1 MNTLVNNIR
10 HKFLFIWNLIRLAL
24 AGDES
29 HILSGNIDRAIF
41 LLAIPMTLE
50 MLMESLFAI
59 VDIFFVSK
67 IGVNAVAAVGLTES
81 MLTITYSL
89 GWGLAMGTT
98 AMVARRVGEQD
109 NDGASVAAVQSIY
122 LALLIS
128 IPIMIAGVF
137 YSEGLLRMMGAS
149 ESLIEEGSG
158 YTKIA
163 LSSNLI
169 VILIFLINGI
179 FRGAGDAALAMRAL
193 MIANGL
199 NIVLDPLLIFGIGPF
214 PKLGIEGA
222 ALATVLGRTIGI
234 VYQLYH
240 LNKGKGIIKIHK
252 NNWQFKPDIVFR
264 LVKLSAGVT
273 AQFIISSASWIFL
286 MRIISTFGSIALA
299 GYTIA
304 IRIVVFTLLPAW
316 GFSNAAAT
324 MVGQNLCAKQPERAE
339 KSVWRTGYFNMIFM
353 GIIMILFFAFGN
365 NIASFFSDEKEVVF
379 NAAQCLRI
387 FAMGYLFYA
396 FGMVLVQSFN
406 GAGDTKTPTIMNLFI
421 FWMFQIPLAYTLAI
435 ILDVGSTG
443 VYYSIVAAES
453 AFSIV
458 GYFLFKRGK
467 WKTIKV

>member
-1 MNTLVNNIR
+1 VG
-10 HKFLFIWNLIRLAL
+10 FLLKKTSSIWNLFRLAL

-50 MLMESLFAI
+50 MIMESLFAI

-67 IGVNAVAAVGLTES
+67 IGVNAIAVVGLTES

-98 AMVARRVGEQD
+98 AMVARRVGEHD
-109 NDGASVAAVQSIY
+109 NDGASIAAVQSIY
-122 LALLIS
+122 LALIIS
-128 IPIMIAGVF
+128 IPIMIAGIF
-137 YSEGLLRMMGAS
+137 YSENLLRLMGAS
-149 ESLIEEGSG
+149 EGLIAEGSG

-163 LSSNLI
+163 LSGNLI

-179 FRGAGDAALAMRAL
+179 FRGAGDATLAMRTL

-199 NIVLDPLLIFGIGPF
+199 NIVLDPLFIFGIGPF
-214 PKLGIEGA
+214 PELGIEGA
-222 ALATVLGRTIGI
+222 ALATVIGRSLGI

-240 LNKGKGIIKIHK
+240 LNKGKGLIKIHK
-252 NNWQFKPDIVFR
+252 NNWQFKPKIVFR
-264 LVKLSAGVT
+264 LIKLSSGVT
-273 AQFIISSASWIFL
+273 AQFIIASASWIFL
-286 MRIISTFGSIALA
+286 MRIMSTFGSIALA
-299 GYTIA
+299 GYTVA
-304 IRIVVFTLLPAW
+304 IRIVIFTLLPAW

-324 MVGQNLCAKQPERAE
+324 MVGQNLGANQPERAE
-339 KSVWRTGYFNMIFM
+339 KSVWRTGYFNILFM
-353 GIIMILFFAFGN
+353 GAVMIIFFAFGN
-365 NIASFFSDEKEVVF
+365 NIASFFSGEQEVVN
-379 NAAQCLRI
+379 NASECLRI

-421 FWMFQIPLAYTLAI
+421 FWMLQIPLAYSLAI
-435 ILDVGSTG
+435 LLNVGSTG
-443 VYYSIVAAES
+443 VYYSIVIAES
-453 AFSIV
+453 TFSVV

-467 WKTIKV
+467 WKTVKV

>member
-1 MNTLVNNIR
+1 MD
-10 HKFLFIWNLIRLAL
+10 FLLKKTSSIWNLFRLAL

-50 MLMESLFAI
+50 MIMESLFAI

-67 IGVNAVAAVGLTES
+67 IGVNAIAVVGLTES

-109 NDGASVAAVQSIY
+109 IKGASIAAVQSIY
-122 LALLIS
+122 LALIIS

-137 YSEGLLRMMGAS
+137 YSENLLRLMGAS
-149 ESLIEEGSG
+149 ESLIAEGLG

-179 FRGAGDAALAMRAL
+179 FRGAGDATLAMRTL

-199 NIVLDPLLIFGIGPF
+199 NIVLDPLFIFGIGPF
-214 PKLGIEGA
+214 PELGIEGA
-222 ALATVLGRTIGI
+222 ALATVMGRTLGI

-240 LNKGKGIIKIHK
+240 LSKGKGLIKIHK
-252 NNWQFKPDIVFR
+252 YNWQFEPKIVFR
-264 LVKLSAGVT
+264 LIKLSSGVT
-273 AQFIISSASWIFL
+273 AQFIIASASWIFL
-286 MRIISTFGSIALA
+286 MRIMSTFGSAALA
-299 GYTIA
+299 GYTVA
-304 IRIVVFTLLPAW
+304 IRIVIFTLLPAW

-324 MVGQNLCAKQPERAE
+324 MVGQNLGANQPERAE
-339 KSVWRTGYFNMIFM
+339 KSVWRTGYFNMLFM
-353 GIIMILFFAFGN
+353 GGVMILFFAFGN
-365 NIASFFSDEKEVVF
+365 NIAAFFSSEPEVVN
-379 NAAQCLRI
+379 NASECLRI
-387 FAMGYLFYA
+387 FATGYLFYA

-421 FWMFQIPLAYTLAI
+421 FWMLQIPLAYSLAI
-435 ILDVGSTG
+435 LLNVGSTG
-443 VYYSIVAAES
+443 VYYSIVIAES
-453 AFSIV
+453 TFSVV

-467 WKTIKV
+467 WKTVKV

>member
-149 ESLIEEGSG
+149 EGLIEEGSG

-286 MRIISTFGSIALA
+286 MRIMSTFGSIALA

-324 MVGQNLCAKQPERAE
+324 MVGQNLGAKQPERAE

-453 AFSIV
+453 AFSII

>member
-1 MNTLVNNIR
+1 MD
-10 HKFLFIWNLIRLAL
+10 FLLKKTSSIWNLFRLAL

-50 MLMESLFAI
+50 MIMESLFAI

-67 IGVNAVAAVGLTES
+67 IGVNAIAVVGLTES
-81 MLTITYSL
+81 MFTITYSL

-109 NDGASVAAVQSIY
+109 IKGASIAAVQSIY
-122 LALLIS
+122 LALIIS
-128 IPIMIAGVF
+128 IPIMIAGIF
-137 YSEGLLRMMGAS
+137 FSENLLRLMGAS
-149 ESLIEEGSG
+149 ESLIAEGSG

-179 FRGAGDAALAMRAL
+179 FRGAGDAALAMRTL

-199 NIVLDPLLIFGIGPF
+199 NIVFDPLFIFGIGPF
-214 PKLGIEGA
+214 PELGIEGA
-222 ALATVLGRTIGI
+222 ALATVMGRTLGI

-240 LNKGKGIIKIHK
+240 LNKGKGLIKIHK
-252 NNWQFKPDIVFR
+252 NNWHFKPKIVFR
-264 LVKLSAGVT
+264 LIKLSSGVT

-286 MRIISTFGSIALA
+286 MRIMSTFGSIALA
-299 GYTIA
+299 GYTVA
-304 IRIVVFTLLPAW
+304 IRIVIFTLLPAW

-324 MVGQNLCAKQPERAE
+324 MVGQNLGANQPERAE
-339 KSVWRTGYFNMIFM
+339 KSVWRTGYFNMLFM
-353 GIIMILFFAFGN
+353 GCVMIIFFAFGN
-365 NIASFFSDEKEVVF
+365 NIASFFSNEQEVVN
-379 NAAQCLRI
+379 NASECLRI

-421 FWMFQIPLAYTLAI
+421 FWLLQIPLAYSLAI
-435 ILDVGSTG
+435 ILSVGSTG
-443 VYYSIVAAES
+443 VYYSIVIAES
-453 AFSIV
+453 TFSVV

-467 WKTIKV
+467 WKTVKV